1 MIKLDLKPEER
12 IVRQFAFFAVLGL
25 PLLAWFVLRLV
36 TTFEWAHPVFLA
48 AAAVGVSQLGLYLI
62 GVRVLSRALFLGLSI
77 LFVPIGFVISHV
89 LIALVYY
96 LVLTPIALVFRLMG
110 RDVIGKKLDPN
121 TKSYWH
127 ERSGDRPASSYFKL
141 Y

>member
-12 IVRQFAFFAVLGL
+12 VVRQFAWFAVIGL

-36 TTFEWAHPVFLA
+36 TTFEWTHVAFLA

-77 LFVPIGFVISHV
+77 LFVPVGFVVSHV
-89 LIALVYY
+89 LLIVVYY
-96 LVLTPIALVFRLMG
+96 LVLTPIALVMRMTG
-110 RDVIGKKLDPN
+110 RDVLGKRLDPN
-121 TKSYWH
+121 AKTYWH
-127 ERSGDRPASSYFKL
+127 ERAGKRPAASYFKL